1 MKPVKSKKRNR
12 RWREP
17 FRVRAK
23 RTGLKTVKAV
33 ALIGALPAL
42 AFAAWKGY
50 NTLITTQYLSVIA
63 VNVNGSERIPKEE
76 IAALSGI
83 KEGQN
88 ILSFE
93 TGQAEAS
100 IKTNPWIE
108 DAKVERS
115 YPDVIDIEVRE
126 RSPVAL
132 VKLDV
137 LYVMDSSGVVF
148 KKYAPDDDL
157 DLPIVTGLTMAG
169 LMDSTKVPDE
179 GLMDLIGVLSAR
191 AGFNIAKVSEISV
204 DPVFGFSIYTLE
216 EGVRLDVGRDSFE
229 EKLSAF
235 ERVLGTR
242 NGGLRGIEAFDL
254 YNPRAVTVRFNT
266 NVVQEGGGTDGQKG

>member
-1 MKPVKSKKRNR
+1 MKPVKLKKRNR

-17 FRVRAK
+17 FSVRAK
-23 RTGLKTVKAV
+23 RTALKTVKVV
-33 ALIGALPAL
+33 AILGALPAL
-42 AFAAWKGY
+42 SFAVWKGY
-50 NTLITTQYLSVIA
+50 NTLITTPYLSVVA

-83 KEGQN
+83 NEGQN

-93 TGQAEAS
+93 IESAEAS

-108 DAKVERS
+108 EAKVERS
-115 YPDVIDIEVRE
+115 YPDIIDIEVKE

-132 VKLDV
+132 VKLDG
-137 LYVMDSSGVVF
+137 LYVMDSNGVVF
-148 KKYAPDDDL
+148 KKYAAEDNL
-157 DLPIVTGLTMAG
+157 DLPVVTGLTMEG
-169 LMDSTKVPDE
+169 LMDAAKVPDE
-179 GLMDLIGVLSAR
+179 GLMDLIGVLSSR
-191 AGFNIAKVSEISV
+191 AGFNIAKVSEINV

-242 NGGLRGIEAFDL
+242 DGVLRGIEAFDL

-266 NVVQEGGGTDGQKG
+266 NVVQEGGETDGQKG